1 MNKTY
6 QQFSGDKTTGWRNNT
21 ELENGKRASEN
32 RSGKWMSG
40 KLLKLQAVIFKI
52 IHH

>member
-6 QQFSGDKTTGWRNNT
+6 QQFSGDKTTGWRNDT

-32 RSGKWMSG
+32 SFGKRKSIKWINCIFG
-40 KLLKLQAVIFKI
+40 FKI
-52 IHH
+52 KLH